1 MCTQCTASPL
11 FFLRHLMTCG
21 AASLTLFFFFSLSLL
36 LLFAL
41 RGIALRH
48 SESRTYFSRDAE
60 GAVLYKTHHFTSDEL
75 RALLLE
81 AGLEAVEVIVETETS
96 SRRKNAAANFL
107 YVVAT
112 RSTL

>member
-1 MCTQCTASPL
+1 M
-11 FFLRHLMTCG
+11 
-21 AASLTLFFFFSLSLL
+21 
-36 LLFAL
+36 
-41 RGIALRH
+41 
-48 SESRTYFSRDAE
+48 
-60 GAVLYKTHHFTSDEL
+60 LYKTHHFTSDEL